1 MFGIFV
7 ENTLISIEDELVH
20 PAKIIIDEF
29 EESLCLPLS
38 YWSVNDYKNCWKKSL
53 EEGISSKK
61 HAALAVSMYEPEQSN
76 FIYTWVVY
84 FENDEIFLQNSILFL
99 NEMQGFTPD
108 RINDFIDIRTTHD
121 EDGMKISEWSTDLKS
136 VIDFYNSL
144 K

>member
-1 MFGIFV
+1 MFGIFLEKTPV
-7 ENTLISIEDELVH
+7 SIENELVQ

-29 EESLCLPLS
+29 EESLRLPLS
-38 YWSVNDYKNCWKKSL
+38 YWSANDYKNFWIKSL

-76 FIYTWVVY
+76 FIFTWVIY
-84 FENDEIFLQNSILFL
+84 FENDKIFLQNNILFL
-99 NEMQGFTPD
+99 NEIQGFMPD
-108 RINDFIDIRTTHD
+108 RINDFIDIRTTHN
-121 EDGMKISEWSTDLKS
+121 EDGRKISEWSTDFKS